1 MVLSKLPFK
10 IKTSQPPPMIVPI
23 TISIKDVTT
32 TIYLY
37 PNQIDDAMKDVNKA
51 ESIND
56 LITLQNKYSTTTIV
70 E

>member
-1 MVLSKLPFK
+1 
-10 IKTSQPPPMIVPI
+10 MIVPI

-56 LITLQNKYSTTTIV
+56 LITLQNKYSTTL
-70 E
+70 ENDR